1 MHTFT
6 IASRVATGT
15 VMFLCEL
22 GTQEADDELVAIL
35 ESGRGNNYQF
45 QDWVTEIQNTKK
57 IEVLRRVRIEKLS
70 QNRARVFKRALDTLN
85 ASQDRA

>member
-1 MHTFT
+1 M
-6 IASRVATGT
+6 ATGT